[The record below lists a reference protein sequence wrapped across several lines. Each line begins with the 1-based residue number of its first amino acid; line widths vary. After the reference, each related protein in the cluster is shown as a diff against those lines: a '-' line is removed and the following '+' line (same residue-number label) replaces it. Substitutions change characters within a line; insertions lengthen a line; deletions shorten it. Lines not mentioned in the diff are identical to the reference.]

1 MFCFNPIG
9 YFFKSFIRLFT
20 KKFFWVILIFLLI
33 CIGWALYDKGV
44 FAVDYT
50 QINTNYFNE
59 SDINTAKNLVGE
71 DIWNNEDYDI
81 FIGYVNG
88 YWGTYKHVSYYNT
101 TTSLTTDY
109 TDLKYVL
116 ETDSHSTP
124 TLFVRSFSG
133 NSVGWA
139 TGNNVTT
146 KNFNGYT
153 TSDRTFYFASSLS
166 NNQVILKPI
175 RNHFDIYNTAG
186 IKLLDANA
194 SFYTAPFI
202 ENESSTINNWSF
214 DYLKINSGSE
224 GYVYDNPIT
233 GTTSY
238 AVVNL
243 KYTYNGITYTQ
254 QISSGYITS
263 WSTDNFIVEFPRT
276 SLLNSVNIENGKSVD
291 FYLEIKKDY
300 VSDIIYSLG
309 TYTFALTTEE
319 QEQIQQDSDKAL
331 QGEILGAQQETN
343 NKLDSLENTITDTT
357 VPDDSEFDLPTIEVN
372 DSTANFFDTLFTGI
386 YNAFNTYE
394 DTTIS
399 FTIFSKTITINS
411 ADFRMLNDNRFTILR
426 NLLESSW
433 YFAIGYMILKDIRHI
448 FDKIKTGNIE
458 NAVSNDIKADMV

>member
-1 MFCFNPIG
+1 MFCFNPFS

-20 KKFFWVILIFLLI
+20 KKFFWVILILLLI

-44 FAVDYT
+44 FAESTDLQYYYEGNVYKLHIYHEGKGFFVVCNADGSPYSVVYCSQYRDVST
-50 QINTNYFNE
+50 WRYYDSSNSVSPVQTN
-59 SDINTAKNLVGE
+59 GE
-71 DIWNNEDYDI
+71 TWSLLYELKEDGIYKSKGSAIWQASGNYALGENR
-81 FIGYVNG
+81 FIGY
-88 YWGTYKHVSYYNT
+88 
-101 TTSLTTDY
+101 TSRNIYLN
-109 TDLKYVL
+109 
-116 ETDSHSTP
+116 ST
-124 TLFVRSFSG
+124 
-133 NSVGWA
+133 N
-139 TGNNVTT
+139 
-146 KNFNGYT
+146 
-153 TSDRTFYFASSLS
+153 
-166 NNQVILKPI
+166 
-175 RNHFDIYNTAG
+175 DIY
-186 IKLLDANA
+186 LNA
-194 SFYTAPFI
+194 DSYNKISDYSEPFI
-202 ENESSTINNWSF
+202 ENDSSTINNWSF
-214 DYLKINSGSE
+214 DYLKINSGSI

-238 AVVNL
+238 AIVNL

-254 QISSGYITS
+254 QISSGYIS
-263 WSTDNFIVEFPRT
+263 NWSTTNFIVEFPRT
-276 SLLNSVNIENGKSVD
+276 SLLNSVNIENDKSVD
-291 FYLEIKKDY
+291 FYLEVKKDY

-309 TYTFALTTEE
+309 TYTFALTTDE

-343 NKLDSLENTITDTT
+343 NKLDNIENTITDTS
-357 VPDDSEFDLPTIEVN
+357 VPPDSDFDLPTIEVN

-386 YNAFNTYE
+386 YNAFNTNE

-411 ADFRMLNDNRFTILR
+411 ADFRMLNDSRFTILR